1 MIVLNVTFKSKD
13 NLALLY
19 VKELESNGMA
29 EYVRHE
35 KGNHKYDYYL
45 PLKENGG
52 VLLVEKWDSL
62 EDLNA
67 HLSSDN
73 IKKMQEIK
81 KKYNIET
88 NLEKYFVE

>member
-35 KGNHKYDYYL
+35 KGNRKYDYYL
-45 PLKENGG
+45 PLKENGE
-52 VLLVEKWDSL
+52 VLLVEKWDTL